1 MDIVWDMETKK
12 SVPPP
17 AAANPATVQLLMD
30 EARRMHE
37 HLIARELVLIE
48 RVARLGQLWLA
59 ASALF
64 AAAGLFGGLTADL
77 WLAFGFACGFSLSV
91 VLMLPQQA
99 TLAGMLMVELNDPY
113 ALADEQTPSRLL
125 ATLDEINKRSC
136 DALAARLRRYTISV
150 GMLAVY
156 VPLALLLRVV
166 GV

>member
-1 MDIVWDMETKK
+1 MDIVLDMETGT

-17 AAANPATVQLLMD
+17 AAANPATVQLLID

-37 HLIARELVLIE
+37 HLIARELVLID

-77 WLAFGFACGFSLSV
+77 WLAFGFACGFALSLKM
-91 VLMLPQQA
+91 MLPQQA
-99 TLAGMLMVELNDPY
+99 TLAGMLMVELNEPY
-113 ALADEQTPSRLL
+113 ALADEDTPSRLL
-125 ATLDEINKRSC
+125 STLDEMNKRAC
-136 DALAARLRRYTISV
+136 AALAARLHRYTVSV
-150 GMLAVY
+150 VMLAVY